1 MARSAAPSSVRAPCA
16 THSPVMSRQ
25 HRRFVRPG
33 AVLRELG
40 LPDSERDAMLARYDR
55 DGDHVITLN
64 ELNNLIADAM
74 AAFSY

>member
-1 MARSAAPSSVRAPCA
+1 
-16 THSPVMSRQ
+16 MSRG
-25 HRRFVRPG
+25 RFVRPG

-40 LPDSERDAMLARYDR
+40 LPESECDAMLARYDR

>member
-1 MARSAAPSSVRAPCA
+1 
-16 THSPVMSRQ
+16 MSR
-25 HRRFVRPG
+25 HGRFVRPG

-55 DGDHVITLN
+55 DGDRVITLN

>member
-1 MARSAAPSSVRAPCA
+1 
-16 THSPVMSRQ
+16 MSR
-25 HRRFVRPG
+25 HGRFVRPG

-40 LPDSERDAMLARYDR
+40 LPESECDAMLARYDR

-64 ELNNLIADAM
+64 ELNNLISDAM

>member
-1 MARSAAPSSVRAPCA
+1 M
-16 THSPVMSRQ
+16 
-25 HRRFVRPG
+25 RPG

-55 DGDHVITLN
+55 DGDRVITLN

>member
-1 MARSAAPSSVRAPCA
+1 
-16 THSPVMSRQ
+16 MSR
-25 HRRFVRPG
+25 HGRFVRPG

-40 LPDSERDAMLARYDR
+40 LPDSERGAMLARYDR